1 MIGSGATFS
10 GQCVRDFGVQSNLPI
25 TGTAE
30 LLERLSPFVP
40 DEFINALLVPPRFS
54 GTRRC
59 FSSAQLW
66 RTHLLALLTPA
77 HTFNAVVRLLPEQRA
92 WRRFGRL
99 PHRLRTP
106 DVRMLH
112 EFRGRAGVAGLR
124 AINDHLV
131 QRLLGF
137 IPAESKTVAIIDA
150 TDLPAAAADKKKT
163 ATGRR
168 RGPRLG
174 RARANQ
180 ATANSMSVL
189 KSTPCVCGC
198 GRTHPRWC

>member
-1 MIGSGATFS
+1 M
-10 GQCVRDFGVQSNLPI
+10 QSNLPI
-25 TGTAE
+25 TGTAD

-40 DEFINALLVPPRFS
+40 DEFINALLVPQRFS

-77 HTFNAVVRLLPEQRA
+77 HTFNAVARLLPEQRA
-92 WRRFGRL
+92 WRRFGHL
-99 PHRLRTP
+99 SHRFRTP

-112 EFRGRAGVAGLR
+112 EFRWRAGVTGLR

-131 QRLLGF
+131 KRLLAF

-150 TDLPAAAADKKKT
+150 TDLPAATADKKKT
-163 ATGRR
+163 GATGRR
-168 RGPRLG
+168 RGPPLG
-174 RARANQ
+174 RGHANP
-180 ATANSMSVL
+180 ATPNSTSVL

-198 GRTHPRWC
+198 ARTGPRWC

>member
-1 MIGSGATFS
+1 M
-10 GQCVRDFGVQSNLPI
+10 QSNLPI
-25 TGTAE
+25 TGTAD

-40 DEFINALLVPPRFS
+40 DEFINALLVPQRFS

-92 WRRFGRL
+92 WRCFGHL

-112 EFRGRAGVAGLR
+112 EFRCRAGVTGLR

-131 QRLLGF
+131 QQLLRF
-137 IPAESKTVAIIDA
+137 IPAESKTVAIMDA
-150 TDLPAAAADKKKT
+150 TDLPAATTDKKKT
-163 ATGRR
+163 GATGRR
-168 RGPRLG
+168 KEPPSE
-174 RARANQ
+174 RARANR
-180 ATANSMSVL
+180 ARPNSTSVL

-198 GRTHPRWC
+198 ARTSPRWC